1 MTVKKVKKI
10 LLIIIPVLLIAL
22 LIYVAFKEITP
33 LDDTKKLYIN
43 CGSTHE
49 NYDVLTGNK
58 ISFAPNDEKC
68 KLNLEIRDV
77 ERNFVKLNSTL
88 YLYKM
93 DGNNNIIDRNVNE
106 LDNVTDSTEDGETD
120 SSSGSSLQE
129 LYRIMNRS

>member
-1 MTVKKVKKI
+1 MTVKKAKKI

-77 ERNFVKLNSTL
+77 ERNFVKL
-88 YLYKM
+88 
-93 DGNNNIIDRNVNE
+93 
-106 LDNVTDSTEDGETD
+106 
-120 SSSGSSLQE
+120 
-129 LYRIMNRS
+129 

>member
-93 DGNNNIIDRNVNE
+93 DGNNNIID
-106 LDNVTDSTEDGETD
+106 
-120 SSSGSSLQE
+120 SSLSNE
-129 LYRIMNRS
+129 IYLNPNEHLVLYSMDKTTKFEFNYK